1 MHDVEGP
8 ARSRAGSVGRWGS
21 APGAGS
27 AAAAIRLD
35 RRPPDPAPAPMLDAE
50 QLAVVEHREGHL
62 LVLAGPGTGKTTTL
76 AELVVRRLQPGPD
89 QLAPESVLAL
99 TFGRRAAH
107 ELAERISVRLGGGPV
122 PVVATFHAFAY
133 ALVRQHADPVQFQQP
148 PRLLTASEQDA
159 RLRELLTHAVEEG
172 RLPWPASLRAA
183 VGTRGIAEQVR
194 RLLTRARGLD
204 LSGADLRTF
213 GRSAGLPAWRAIG
226 RFAEEFADVL
236 DWEGTIDYAALIQRA
251 IGLAADERRGR
262 ALREAFRLIVV
273 DEYQDTDPAQVEL
286 VRTLAAGGAQV
297 IAVGDPDQAI
307 YGFRGADVGGIL
319 RFPATFADPVSGAP
333 APTIVLRHTR
343 RFRAPIAEAAHG
355 VLGANPLPGLPA
367 ERVREHRSPVTP
379 VGEARVEARTYP
391 SGAAE
396 AAGVADVLLRAH
408 AGLDGPALPW
418 SQMVVLVRSPLVS
431 GPVLV
436 RALRAAG
443 VPVAVAPDELALAE
457 QPAVAVLLAVLG
469 LALSPGEAAAEVG
482 AQLLAGPLGRV
493 DPIAIRSLARA
504 ALLEHRAGWPGA
516 GAGDGADAG
525 AAGDAPSGAARGDAA
540 GDPAADREGVLGPTD
555 WGVAPRSGR
564 LLTEALAAGRLPA
577 GAEMPPRARAGFAR
591 VAGVIDAARAALAED
606 ALVAEVLWG
615 AWSATDWPE
624 RLRRAALAG
633 GPAGQSA
640 DRDLDALV
648 ALFDLANR
656 LPAQRRGRAGLAG
669 FVDDVRALQ
678 VPQEAWAPGQ
688 VSPEA
693 VRLLSAH
700 RAKGLEWDLVVVAG
714 VQEGA
719 WPDLRLRSD
728 LLHVDELTREGRAPA
743 RTARDLLVEERR
755 LMYVA
760 CTRARHA
767 LVVTAVAEPLDGG
780 LQPSRFLEQLGVPIR
795 TMTARPAAP
804 MDAPGLITVLR
815 AAAAAPVVLG
825 PDGSPD
831 PRVERRRAAAVAR
844 LAALASHA
852 GAGGDGALG
861 GGPLAGAHPAT
872 WWGVRGVTDGV
883 SEVDPAAADPEPA
896 EPDEPA
902 DRAPV
907 RLSPSAVEQ
916 LRRCPLQWF
925 LERRVKA
932 GTPAGAPA
940 TIGTIVHEVA
950 RAIADDEVAPD
961 MAAIGPYVDA
971 IWAGLPFPARYQS
984 GHERERLDGM
994 LHALLR
1000 WLADNPR
1007 GVLHA
1012 EAGFELELATDTG
1025 GASVRGSIDRVER
1038 GPDGRLHLVD
1048 FKTGK
1053 TVASQAATEE
1063 HAQLGVYQLSVRE
1076 GGLAEVPADDVE
1088 LGGAEL
1094 VHLGATYAD
1103 GRPKVRVQAPL
1114 PPGETWVHEV
1124 VADAARLAA
1133 GPGYPARRNS
1143 RCTTCAFRHMC
1154 PALASRGGAGE
1165 APPAQGGGA

>member
-1 MHDVEGP
+1 VHHVREP
-8 ARSRAGSVGRWGS
+8 AVGLGRPDRDRGDGSPR
-21 APGAGS
+21 PGAGP
-27 AAAAIRLD
+27 AVRLD
-35 RRPPDPAPAPMLDAE
+35 RRAPDPAPAPMLDAE
-50 QLAVVEHREGHL
+50 QRAVVEHRGGHL

-76 AELVVRRLQPGPD
+76 AELVVRRLLPGPD

-122 PVVATFHAFAY
+122 PVVATFHSFAY
-133 ALVRQHADPVQFQQP
+133 GIVRQHADPAEFQQP

-172 RLPWPASLRAA
+172 RLPWPASLQAA

-204 LSGADLRTF
+204 LSGADLRRF
-213 GRSAGLPAWRAIG
+213 GRSSGLPAWSAIG
-226 RFAEEFADVL
+226 RFVEEYADVM

-297 IAVGDPDQAI
+297 VAVGDPDQAI

-319 RFPATFADPVSGAP
+319 RFPETFADPVSGAP
-333 APTIVLRHTR
+333 AQTIVLRHTR

-355 VLGANPLPGLPA
+355 VLGSNPLPGLPA
-367 ERVREHRSPVTP
+367 EQVRVHRSPVTP
-379 VGEARVEARTYP
+379 AGEARVEARTWP
-391 SGAAE
+391 SQAAE

-408 AGLDGPALPW
+408 AGMAGPALPW
-418 SQMVVLVRSPLVS
+418 SQMAVLVRSPLVS

-469 LALSPGEAAAEVG
+469 LALAPGEASAEAG

-493 DPIAIRSLARA
+493 DPIAIRALARA
-504 ALLEHRAGWPGA
+504 ALLEHRAVQGRADAAGA
-516 GAGDGADAG
+516 GADRADSTAGRDGA
-525 AAGDAPSGAARGDAA
+525 
-540 GDPAADREGVLGPTD
+540 LGPTD

-564 LLTEALAAGRLPA
+564 LLTDALAAGRLPA
-577 GAEMPPRARAGFAR
+577 GADLSPRARAGFAR
-591 VAGVIDAARAALAED
+591 VAGVIDAARTALAED
-606 ALVAEVLWG
+606 GLVAEVLWA

-624 RLRRAALAG
+624 RLRRSALAG
-633 GPAGQSA
+633 GPAGESA

-688 VSPEA
+688 VSPDA

-795 TMTARPAAP
+795 AMAARPAAP
-804 MDAPGLITVLR
+804 MDGPGIVTALR

-825 PDGSPD
+825 PDGAPEA
-831 PRVERRRAAAVAR
+831 RVEQRRAAAIAR
-844 LAALASHA
+844 LAALARHA
-852 GAGGDGALG
+852 GAAG
-861 GGPLAGAHPAT
+861 GGPLAAARPET
-872 WWGVRGVTDGV
+872 WWGVRAVTGGAVDAGSMDRRAV
-883 SEVDPAAADPEPA
+883 EAEVAALEPAGPPPDDPLADPS
-896 EPDEPA
+896 PDDPLL
-902 DRAPV
+902 V

-950 RAIADDEVAPD
+950 RAIADGEVAPD
-961 MAAIGPYVDA
+961 MAAIGPYVDG

-984 GHERERLDGM
+984 GHERERLDSM
-994 LHALLR
+994 LRALLR

-1012 EAGFELELATDTG
+1012 EAGFELELATETG

-1038 GPDGRLHLVD
+1038 DADGRLHLVD

-1053 TVASQAATEE
+1053 TAASQAATEE

-1076 GGLAEVPADDVE
+1076 GGLADVPADDVE

-1114 PPGETWVHEV
+1114 PAGETWVHEV

-1154 PALASRGGAGE
+1154 PVLARGGAAGT
-1165 APPAQGGGA
+1165 ADPASGGGA